1 VVHAFVTPKG
11 VFVRLQQEGKVMF
24 NTILVPTD
32 GSSLSANAIRA
43 AIEFAL
49 VNHSKIV
56 AISVA
61 EPLSYTAFADGV
73 SFIPNSADYERHIR
87 ELAQSHV
94 QKIVDAATV
103 AHVPCETHIALSFS
117 PSDEI
122 LKASDAFECDVIFM
136 ATHGRKGLNKLFVGS
151 QTQRVLA
158 HSTIPVMVFH

>member
-1 VVHAFVTPKG
+1 
-11 VFVRLQQEGKVMF
+11 MF

-32 GSSLSANAIRA
+32 GSPLSGNAIRSA
-43 AIEFAL
+43 VEFASI
-49 VNHSKIV
+49 NHGKIV

-61 EPLSYTAFADGV
+61 EPLPYTAFQEGA
-73 SFIPNSADYERHIR
+73 SFIFDSANYEKQVR

-94 QKIVDAATV
+94 QKIVDAAT
-103 AHVPCETHIALSFS
+103 ARHVPCETHTALSFS

-122 LKASDAFECDVIFM
+122 LKASNEFKCDVIFM

-151 QTQRVLA
+151 ETQKVLA